1 MTDRE
6 KLIKLLNKAHAEY
19 YTKCDFSKG
28 YMETLADSLLLL
40 ANCVTFATDTNDG
53 CKWISVED
61 ELPEATYQVLTV
73 DDEGWIE
80 IDALGSE
87 DWLSY
92 RNVTHWMPM
101 PKPPLDT
108 TNQAADL

>member
-6 KLIKLLNKAHAEY
+6 KLVEFLNKAHTEY
-19 YTKCDFSKG
+19 YAKCDFGKG
-28 YMETLADSLLLL
+28 YMETLADSLL
-40 ANCVTFATDTNDG
+40 ANGVTFATDTNDG
-53 CKWISVED
+53 CEWISVED
-61 ELPEATYQVLTV
+61 GLPEVTYQVLTV

-92 RNVTHWMPM
+92 RNVTHWMPL
-101 PKPPLDT
+101 PSTEGIK
-108 TNQAADL
+108 